1 MKRCGAEIDSVSGV
15 LDICIY
21 CFHLNLYLYLY
32 LSEAEIS
39 SVLYRIYIEIEVL
52 SFSCSQRSIPL
63 FIN

>member
-1 MKRCGAEIDSVSGV
+1 MKRCEAEIDSVSGV
-15 LDICIY
+15 LEY
-21 CFHLNLYLYLY
+21 LYLSFSYMHLYLY